1 NTKLSLSLLMGLL
14 NVRLGYWWGRRIR
27 ARQRPGRYPPGMWRR
42 LRELPR
48 LRFRT
53 ERMLLD
59 EWRAYYGGPSQRYW
73 YLSDGGHF
81 EGTGMYELIRRRM
94 PFIIAIDALQDSRSQ
109 FQDVAQLI
117 RLAEI
122 DFDAH
127 CLWLDPAE
135 ARRNHLTGW
144 DAFEK
149 PGIRVPRWIKKW
161 LDPEAI
167 GPWQEIKRNG
177 PFAAA
182 LARITYAPT
191 PYCWPERRA
200 GGCLARLE

>member
-81 EGTGMYELIRRRM
+81 EGTGMYELIRRPM
-94 PFIIAIDALQDSRSQ
+94 PLIIPIAAPPDTRSPPHPVHRGCRGAAGLALP
-109 FQDVAQLI
+109 VPGCCA
-117 RLAEI
+117 
-122 DFDAH
+122 AH
-127 CLWLDPAE
+127 S
-135 ARRNHLTGW
+135 
-144 DAFEK
+144 
-149 PGIRVPRWIKKW
+149 
-161 LDPEAI
+161 
-167 GPWQEIKRNG
+167 
-177 PFAAA
+177 
-182 LARITYAPT
+182 
-191 PYCWPERRA
+191 A
-200 GGCLARLE
+200 GGDRLRRPLPVARPGGGAPQP